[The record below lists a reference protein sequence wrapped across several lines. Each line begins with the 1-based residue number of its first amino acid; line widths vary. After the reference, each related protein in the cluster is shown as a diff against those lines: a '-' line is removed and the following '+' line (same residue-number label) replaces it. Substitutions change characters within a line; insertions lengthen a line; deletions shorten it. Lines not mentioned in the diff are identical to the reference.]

1 MTKYNNVE
9 IESFKDFLQ
18 NLRNERVVV
27 LFVHEI
33 NSLVFNFGIIKSNNS
48 DSDVVFHKI
57 PYSFLSIFKELNSIM
72 TLDVDITSKVYARKN
87 VWINIKA
94 ATLELME
101 AELNQ
106 HFSIRSNKDY
116 RFNENKIVVGPCK
129 SIEFIQSKYQFVF
142 CDFLDEIEDRITR
155 RHNIK
160 IRHWTDDF
168 ELICEGGLAIDTKF
182 INKIEYLMLENG
194 NLIRLDRI
202 YDIRSI

>member
-1 MTKYNNVE
+1 MV
-9 IESFKDFLQ
+9 IRPD
-18 NLRNERVVV
+18 NEC
-27 LFVHEI
+27 
-33 NSLVFNFGIIKSNNS
+33 
-48 DSDVVFHKI
+48 
-57 PYSFLSIFKELNSIM
+57 
-72 TLDVDITSKVYARKN
+72 
-87 VWINIKA
+87 
-94 ATLELME
+94 LME